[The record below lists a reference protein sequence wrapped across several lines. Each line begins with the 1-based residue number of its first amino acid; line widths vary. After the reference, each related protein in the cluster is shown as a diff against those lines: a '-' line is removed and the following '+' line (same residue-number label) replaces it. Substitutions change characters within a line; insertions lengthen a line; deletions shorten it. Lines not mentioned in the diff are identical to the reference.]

1 MQGSRSRWT
10 HRDAHAL
17 LTTCHVA
24 RSKQGLSS
32 ASRSLRRGATEP
44 ARPRHHDTTTPWA
57 MSRQKGMPSNEG
69 RRRRRKAPSTR
80 SARPRRC
87 LLPHPYISAAL
98 RRTRRRRRTM
108 RAVTWSQQAPP
119 SPLREPPS
127 TSRCGTAPA
136 RALACPSAC
145 ATGAHA
151 VRTVPKP
158 VLRAGGRVV
167 ATAPAPSSA
176 RGSSAIII
184 AGSHPPKRP
193 IGQIPGGAIGVTHA

>member
-69 RRRRRKAPSTR
+69 RRRRRKAPRTS

-87 LLPHPYISAAL
+87 LPPHPYISAAL

-119 SPLREPPS
+119 SPLRVVAGRPDIAVWRPTCAS
-127 TSRCGTAPA
+127 PRLSMSAHTVLTAP
-136 RALACPSAC
+136 
-145 ATGAHA
+145 
-151 VRTVPKP
+151 KP
-158 VLRAGGRVV
+158 ALRAGARV
-167 ATAPAPSSA
+167 AA
-176 RGSSAIII
+176 GSSPTSA
-184 AGSHPPKRP
+184 SLRSK
-193 IGQIPGGAIGVTHA
+193 